1 MLRRLWS
8 NGKKFTRLLLL
19 DFLPPIHGPQ
29 QLHLSF
35 RVSQQSFSEH
45 AASRFR
51 LEVCNRVPIMTP
63 YCLGCPFIPSLT
75 RTQTTPNYRKRKS
88 TYQSICGSINCL
100 DISNCSG
107 VVTVLSFLT
116 AYQMAPNHGYYEASL
131 YAPRYLVR
139 TSSFGLLYNS
149 DAPTFKNPSSASP
162 PHHDAE
168 AYLDA
173 TPPQPDESHESTS
186 YSDACWGTQIG
197 NSLPDGTELL
207 LYKFRSMSVHIITR
221 CGGLFSWKYLWQ
233 RRTFLGSSESEIMA
247 TNKCIKDTIYLH
259 NRATDLDMTDIALPT
274 VIYNY
279 NHTCYDWA
287 KKTTTKG
294 IKHFNLRE
302 NFVCE

>member
-8 NGKKFTRLLLL
+8 NGNFFTRLLLL

-162 PHHDAE
+162 LTTTRRPTWMLPLPNLMNLTSQPRTPTPAGEPKSGTLSPTARNSCSINSAPCPSTLSLDAE
-168 AYLDA
+168 AFSLGNISGNA
-173 TPPQPDESHESTS
+173 APSSARRNQKSWRQTSASKIPSTS
-186 YSDACWGTQIG
+186 
-197 NSLPDGTELL
+197 
-207 LYKFRSMSVHIITR
+207 
-221 CGGLFSWKYLWQ
+221 
-233 RRTFLGSSESEIMA
+233 
-247 TNKCIKDTIYLH
+247 
-259 NRATDLDMTDIALPT
+259 
-274 VIYNY
+274 
-279 NHTCYDWA
+279 
-287 KKTTTKG
+287 TTAPLIWT
-294 IKHFNLRE
+294 
-302 NFVCE
+302 